1 MRRKQTNKTEIGKEK
16 LFKYLVESI
25 WKTSPVPVSLCFFGH
40 QTGFRKMQRSELVT
54 KLLLFL
60 RDVPLQ
66 RDMQWDMHMD

>member
-1 MRRKQTNKTEIGKEK
+1 
-16 LFKYLVESI
+16 
-25 WKTSPVPVSLCFFGH
+25 
-40 QTGFRKMQRSELVT
+40 MQRSELVT